1 MVGIVVTISPSF
13 NLYRMV
19 VLPAASSPTYPA
31 MRLDELST
39 ATRVLVHTMRIPESF
54 QGGQTG
60 LVSQGLSSM
69 VTRTHFLLAEKARKQ
84 AGDRETHGY
93 ELARGVRTG

>member
-1 MVGIVVTISPSF
+1 
-13 NLYRMV
+13 
-19 VLPAASSPTYPA
+19 

-69 VTRTHFLLAEKARKQ
+69 VTRTHFLLAEEAREEL
-84 AGDRETHGY
+84 GDGETHGGD
-93 ELARGVRTG
+93 EERGTETEEGGGGAMRRVDETVRR